1 MRVMRA
7 HVRNRY
13 ILFSTTGICTW
24 LVGQALINIMVATG
38 LLPVLGVPLPLI
50 SKGGSSTVAIMLA
63 VGVLTCF
70 ARNEPSAIAVLRSQS
85 QANRRTVLE
94 ALSKWRIWHRG

>member
-13 ILFSTTGICTW
+13 ILFATTGICTW

-63 VGVLTCF
+63 VGGTLHVL
-70 ARNEPSAIAVLRSQS
+70 
-85 QANRRTVLE
+85 LE
-94 ALSKWRIWHRG
+94 MSPALSLYCVHNL